1 MFIFVRSVSNH
12 YVISFAMKQLF
23 TNPKSNGSRN
33 AKERQP
39 RPFFLA
45 LMLTGL
51 LAFEAYPNL
60 TNNAIADAEVINSP
74 TSTQTKSKAAA
85 NKFSVIGFPET
96 NNEELKISANAAYI
110 EEEEPPNN
118 MVLISQNW
126 LEEELSNLEK
136 LNPNFRKA
144 NSGIFAQN
152 TEELSQLPA
161 EIADAVRQDL
171 QRKIGIPPTQVR
183 VTEAKRQTWPNA
195 CLGLAKSDEL
205 CAQMLVEGWRIVLS
219 DESERW
225 VYRTDDR
232 GKLLRM
238 EPLAPSTSLLP
249 RMPEEVLSDTL

>member
-1 MFIFVRSVSNH
+1 MSNH
-12 YVISFAMKQLF
+12 YAISFAMKRLF
-23 TNPKSNGSRN
+23 TNPKSNGRRN
-33 AKERQP
+33 AEERQP
-39 RPFFLA
+39 RPFLLA

-74 TSTQTKSKAAA
+74 TPTQTKGKIAA
-85 NKFSVIGFPET
+85 NKFSLIGFPKT
-96 NNEELKISANAAYI
+96 NNDELKISTTPAYI
-110 EEEEPPNN
+110 DEEEPQNN

-136 LNPNFRKA
+136 LNQNSPKA
-144 NSGIFAQN
+144 NSGVLAQN
-152 TEELSQLPA
+152 TEELSELPA

-171 QRKIGIPPTQVR
+171 QRKIGIPPTRVR
-183 VTEAKRQTWPNA
+183 ITEAKRQTWPNA

-205 CAQMLVEGWRIVLS
+205 CAQVLVEGWRIVLS

-232 GKLLRM
+232 GKLLRV

-249 RMPEEVLSDTL
+249 TMPEEVFPDTL

>member
-1 MFIFVRSVSNH
+1 
-12 YVISFAMKQLF
+12 MKRLF
-23 TNPKSNGSRN
+23 TNPKSNKSRN
-33 AKERQP
+33 VKERQP

-45 LMLTGL
+45 VMLTGL
-51 LAFEAYPNL
+51 LAFEADPSL
-60 TNNAIADAEVINSP
+60 TNHAVADAEVIKSP
-74 TSTQTKSKAAA
+74 TTTQTKDKVAA
-85 NKFSVIGFPET
+85 NKFSVIDVPET
-96 NNEELKISANAAYI
+96 KNDDLKISATAAYI
-110 EEEEPPNN
+110 EEEEPANN

-136 LNPNFRKA
+136 LNFNSPKA
-144 NSGIFAQN
+144 NSGVFAQN

-183 VTEAKRQTWPNA
+183 ITEATRQTWPNA

-219 DESERW
+219 DDSERW

-238 EPLAPSTSLLP
+238 EPLASSTSLLP
-249 RMPEEVLSDTL
+249 TMPKEALPDTF